1 MDMGE
6 IMEGA
11 SQPPLPPST
20 PNTASYSTA
29 LSPARS
35 QSRPTSPYT
44 ISLAKSYLAAARHD
58 DNDSPLDNNSESIIS
73 SPMIPPPPPAK
84 ALRAF
89 LMTSVAW
96 SATVTT
102 CLGPFFPLYMK
113 ENFNASTTLIGL
125 CFSVLAMMQ
134 FVTCPFV
141 MPISRRIN
149 RFNSLRLGLLAS
161 VAGALLFGL
170 VNRVP
175 GFIIGRI
182 ISGVGDA
189 FIDVTSLSFLIQYS
203 PNIRK
208 DIGVL
213 EGASSIG
220 YLLGPLLGGFLFFT
234 VGFKALFIIMATP
247 YVVLF
252 FVLCFVPSL
261 FPPLPSHPK
270 KERTKTPVASIED
283 PTSSFKTSID
293 DSSSSAVSAGSFSI
307 TDVLPTLSTRQYL
320 LRLGRALCSTPSIPL
335 YILVV
340 MFVSGGIGWL
350 DTSLA
355 EHLGTCLYACCM

>member
-1 MDMGE
+1 
-6 IMEGA
+6 MEGS
-11 SQPPLPPST
+11 SQPPPPPST
-20 PNTASYSTA
+20 PNTAQS
-29 LSPARS
+29 SPARG
-35 QSRPTSPYT
+35 QSRPTSPYS
-44 ISLAKSYLAAARHD
+44 ISLAKSYLAAARRD
-58 DNDSPLDNNSESIIS
+58 DNDSPLDNNAESVIS
-73 SPMIPPPPPAK
+73 SPMIPAPPPAK

-89 LMTSVAW
+89 LMTCVAW

-125 CFSVLAMMQ
+125 CFSVLALMQ

-149 RFNSLRLGLLAS
+149 RLNSLRFGLLAS

-170 VNRVP
+170 VNRIP

-247 YVVLF
+247 YIVLLF
-252 FVLCFVPSL
+252 TLCFVPSL

-270 KERTKTPVASIED
+270 KDRTRSSLASIEESTF
-283 PTSSFKTSID
+283 PFKPSID
-293 DSSSSAVSAGSFSI
+293 DSSSSAISTDSFSSS
-307 TDVLPTLSTRQYL
+307 VLPSLSTRQYL
-320 LRLGRALCSTPSIPL
+320 LRLGRALCSSPSIPL

-355 EHLGTCLYACCM
+355 EHLGTFFYVMRGARRWG